1 MSNKRPEQKEPGML
15 KDYPKAIVTADGTSI
30 LLRPVVRSDEEALK
44 KFLSLIPEAEK
55 WFLIEKLSTPDLLH
69 EWIETLDYERVLPIV
84 AVVEETGDIVANVRL
99 YRSTSPSVKH
109 VAHMRVMALPA
120 HRHLKVGSWMILD
133 SIKEA
138 MNLGIEKIVA
148 EMVEGLEDPAINA
161 ALKLGF
167 QQEAV
172 LPNYVKDRKGRLRN
186 LIIMVKNLPREW
198 SDF

>member
-1 MSNKRPEQKEPGML
+1 MF
-15 KDYPKAIVTADGTSI
+15 KDYPKAIVTPDGTSV

-55 WFLIEKLSTPDLLH
+55 WFLIEELTTAELLH
-69 EWIETLDYERVLPIV
+69 EWIEKLDYDRVLPIV
-84 AVVEETGDIVANVRL
+84 AVVEDTGDILANVRL
-99 YRSTSPSVKH
+99 YRSSSPSVKH
-109 VAHMRVMALPA
+109 VAHMRVMVLPS

-133 SIKEA
+133 SVKEA
-138 MNLGIEKIVA
+138 MDLGIEKIVA